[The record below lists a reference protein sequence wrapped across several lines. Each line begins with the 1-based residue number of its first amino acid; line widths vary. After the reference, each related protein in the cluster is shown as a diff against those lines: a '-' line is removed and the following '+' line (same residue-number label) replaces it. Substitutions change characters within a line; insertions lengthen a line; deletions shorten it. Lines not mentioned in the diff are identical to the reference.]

1 MQANVAADKE
11 CEQNTGINSSTDHYS
26 PDIGQHNI
34 QNGTASTE
42 FSQELRESKTTQ
54 NDASDMNKDLVE
66 QHISSNV
73 TPNMQVNGDVC
84 LGWKMVLHEESNQ
97 YYYWN
102 TLTGETSWN
111 VPDVLAELT
120 SEIKNN
126 NDAKGTENTVV
137 GIHESNSPPGVNPE
151 VCVDK
156 QPTVG
161 SVFTDENYKT
171 EERPNLSSH
180 MEVSTDDSIAMLK
193 DSSPVRDAKYMDK
206 GYNPDAVCALHQEP
220 PSPEKL
226 VAAAGAGSGKHMQNL
241 VVPGEHESGT
251 DLCSHLLRLGE
262 FLLERL
268 DTLKGYWMHLICP

>member
-1 MQANVAADKE
+1 MQANVTADKE
-11 CEQNTGINSSTDHYS
+11 CEQITGINSSTDHNS
-26 PDIGQHNI
+26 PDVGQHNI
-34 QNGTASTE
+34 QNGTASKE
-42 FSQELRESKTTQ
+42 FLQELQESRTTQ
-54 NDASDMNKDLVE
+54 NDASDASKDLVE
-66 QHISSNV
+66 QHVPINV
-73 TPNMQVNGDVC
+73 TPNMHVNGDVC

-126 NDAKGTENTVV
+126 NDAKGTENAV
-137 GIHESNSPPGVNPE
+137 VNPE
-151 VCVDK
+151 VSIDT

-161 SVFTDENYKT
+161 SGFTDENCKI
-171 EERPNLSSH
+171 EGMPNLSSH
-180 MEVSTDDSIAMLK
+180 MEVSTDDPSAMPK
-193 DSSPVRDAKYMDK
+193 YSSAACDVKNMDR
-206 GYNPDAVCALHQEP
+206 GCNRDAVCALLQEP

-226 VAAAGAGSGKHMQNL
+226 EAASGAGSGRQMQNL

-251 DLCSHLLRLGE
+251 DLCSHLTRLGE

-268 DTLKGYWMHLICP
+268 EALKGYWTHLICF

>member
-1 MQANVAADKE
+1 MS
-11 CEQNTGINSSTDHYS
+11 I
-26 PDIGQHNI
+26 
-34 QNGTASTE
+34 
-42 FSQELRESKTTQ
+42 
-54 NDASDMNKDLVE
+54 
-66 QHISSNV
+66 NV
-73 TPNMQVNGDVC
+73 TPNMQVTGDVC

-111 VPDVLAELT
+111 VPDVLAGLT

-126 NDAKGTENTVV
+126 NDAKGTENAVV
-137 GIHESNSPPGVNPE
+137 GIHASNSLPGVNPE
-151 VCVDK
+151 VSVDT

-161 SVFTDENYKT
+161 SVFTDENCKI
-171 EERPNLSSH
+171 EEIPNLNSH
-180 MEVSTDDSIAMLK
+180 IEESTDDPSAISK
-193 DSSPVRDAKYMDK
+193 DSSAVRDVKYMDK

-226 VAAAGAGSGKHMQNL
+226 EAAGSGKHMQNL
-241 VVPGEHESGT
+241 VVPGEHESGK

-268 DTLKGYWMHLICP
+268 DMLKGYWTHLFCP

>member
-1 MQANVAADKE
+1 MQATVAADKV
-11 CEQNTGINSSTDHYS
+11 CEQNTVINSSTDHDS
-26 PDIGQHNI
+26 PDIGQHNL

-42 FSQELRESKTTQ
+42 ILHELRESTTTQ
-54 NDASDMNKDLVE
+54 NDASDANKDLVE
-66 QHISSNV
+66 QHISINE
-73 TPNMQVNGDVC
+73 TPNVQVNGDVC

-126 NDAKGTENTVV
+126 NDAKGTENAVV

-151 VCVDK
+151 VSVDK

-161 SVFTDENYKT
+161 TSFTDENCKT
-171 EERPNLSSH
+171 EEMPNLSSH
-180 MEVSTDDSIAMLK
+180 MEVSTDDLSAMPK
-193 DSSPVRDAKYMDK
+193 DSSAVHDVKYMDK
-206 GYNPDAVCALHQEP
+206 GYPDAVCTLHQEP
-220 PSPEKL
+220 ASPEKL
-226 VAAAGAGSGKHMQNL
+226 EAAAGAGSGKHTQNL
-241 VVPGEHESGT
+241 VVPGEHVSGT

-268 DTLKGYWMHLICP
+268 DTLKGYGTHLICP